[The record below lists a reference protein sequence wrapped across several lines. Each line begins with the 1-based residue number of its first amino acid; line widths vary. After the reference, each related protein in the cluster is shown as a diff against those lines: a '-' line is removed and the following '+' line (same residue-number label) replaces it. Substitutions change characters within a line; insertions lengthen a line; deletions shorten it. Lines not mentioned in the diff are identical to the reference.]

1 MEHLTRDQKIDKIY
15 EFMVGNEDLRQKGLV
30 ERVEN
35 LEKQSEIDRLTK
47 AKVTGGILV
56 LSMIGSALISF
67 GWWILNKLYHYS

>member
-56 LSMIGSALISF
+56 LPLMIQQ
-67 GWWILNKLYHYS
+67 IL